1 MSLECGECE
10 RDLRGGHDPSCS
22 RHPDNRELTRFD
34 LTFKLIVAWADTIMP
49 NRIAADAI
57 KKLSMEEVP
66 ELWRSLKENGKIDA
80 SEIADVLIL
89 ALDIC
94 HMADINPLDA
104 INEKMAINEC
114 RKWKFEY
121 GVLQHE
127 D

>member
-1 MSLECGECE
+1 MNFEVNEVQAV
-10 RDLRGGHDPSCS
+10 
-22 RHPDNRELTRFD
+22 TRAI
-34 LTFKLIVAWADTIMP
+34 KNWADKIMP
-49 NRIAADAI
+49 DRTPADAI

-66 ELWRSLKENGKIDA
+66 ELWRCLKETGQVDPG
-80 SEIADVLIL
+80 EIADVLIL

-94 HMADINPLDA
+94 AMSDIDPMEA
-104 INEKMAINEC
+104 IHLKMMVNIR

>member
-1 MSLECGECE
+1 MM
-10 RDLRGGHDPSCS
+10 D
-22 RHPDNRELTRFD
+22 ELTVVTRAIFN
-34 LTFKLIVAWADTIMP
+34 WANQIMP
-49 NRIAADAI
+49 NRTPADAI

-66 ELWRSLKENGKIDA
+66 ELWRALKENGEVDEG
-80 SEIADVLIL
+80 EIADVLIL

-94 HMADINPLDA
+94 AMSDIDPLDA
-104 INEKMAINEC
+104 IHNKMAINMG

>member
-1 MSLECGECE
+1 M
-10 RDLRGGHDPSCS
+10 D
-22 RHPDNRELTRFD
+22 ELAAVQRA
-34 LTFKLIVAWADTIMP
+34 IWEWANTIMP
-49 NRIAADAI
+49 DRTPADAI

-66 ELWRSLKENGKIDA
+66 ELWRSLKEDGKVDED
-80 SEIADVLIL
+80 EIADILIL

-94 HMADINPLDA
+94 EMAGIDALDA
-104 INEKMAINEC
+104 IHIKMQENIR